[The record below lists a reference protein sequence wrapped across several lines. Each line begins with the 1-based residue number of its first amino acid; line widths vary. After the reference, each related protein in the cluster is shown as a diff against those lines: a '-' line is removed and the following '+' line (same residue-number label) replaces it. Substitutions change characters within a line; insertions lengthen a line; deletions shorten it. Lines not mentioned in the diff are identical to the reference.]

1 MSAAL
6 PAELIESELFG
17 AEKGAYT
24 GAAAPRMGRFERAHG
39 GTLMLDELG
48 ELPLPAT
55 LGLSGGIYVGLV
67 SLLNLGYLREA
78 WRLWRDYSDT
88 RARHAF
94 RYSLIYLTGLFA
106 ALFLDR
112 LA

>member
-1 MSAAL
+1 MEFSLPLHLFPAW
-6 PAELIESELFG
+6 PAEWNVDFKLHAPGKTVVECVYRG
-17 AEKGAYT
+17 GKVEKL
-24 GAAAPRMGRFERAHG
+24 ERPKI
-39 GTLMLDELG
+39 D
-48 ELPLPAT
+48 
-55 LGLSGGIYVGLV
+55 YVGLV